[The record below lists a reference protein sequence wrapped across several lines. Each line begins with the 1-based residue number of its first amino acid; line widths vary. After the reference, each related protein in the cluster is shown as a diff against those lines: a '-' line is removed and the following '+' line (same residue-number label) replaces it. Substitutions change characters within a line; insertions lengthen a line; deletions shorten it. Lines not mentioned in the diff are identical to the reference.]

1 MGLNTAIDL
10 ASNELGLETSLT
22 IHLRSN
28 HYPPVPHEMVPVC
41 IAAIDAYWEMDTDRL
56 IQLPEATSWW
66 GEDKAPAWAI
76 IEGHHLESWCQ
87 EDYEDE
93 E

>member
-10 ASNELGLETSLT
+10 ASNGLDLETSIT
-22 IHLRSN
+22 IHLRGN
-28 HYPPVPHEMVPVC
+28 HYPPVPYEMIPVC
-41 IAAIDAYWEMDTDRL
+41 IQAIDAYWEADTELL
-56 IQLPEATSWW
+56 IQLPEKTLWR
-66 GEDKAPAWAI
+66 GKEKAPAWAI